1 MKKRPGRPTGF
12 RQPRRPTRK
21 PLAERGGGDGG
32 GLQNS
37 CRARESNTL
46 FGPACQEKFS
56 PPGMKLLSGR
66 GKRARMSFRSPKCFR
81 PRNPGGT
88 LRLLHDLF
96 PAERRGSRIG
106 RSEERRVGK
115 ECRSG
120 R

>member
-1 MKKRPGRPTGF
+1 MKKKPGRPTGF

-56 PPGMKLLSGR
+56 PPGTKLLSGR
-66 GKRARMSFRSPKCFR
+66 GKRARMSSGARSAF
-81 PRNPGGT
+81 GLVT
-88 LRLLHDLF
+88 
-96 PAERRGSRIG
+96 PAGLSASSTIFFQPNGAAPE
-106 RSEERRVGK
+106 SE
-115 ECRSG
+115 SPNA
-120 R
+120 